1 VNAVEEIQAAIDK
14 LTALKNEPIVT
25 ALFTATSEDTEWFSR
40 TSKKLAIF
48 HRTIDAQLSILASAL
63 EEIARWV
70 DLEGEW
76 GWEESDGPV
85 PTGKSFQG
93 KLDLARAI
101 NGVTS

>member
-1 VNAVEEIQAAIDK
+1 LNAVEEIRAAIDK
-14 LTALKNEPIVT
+14 LTALKSVDLMYPDQYD
-25 ALFTATSEDTEWFSR
+25 ADTDADFKAACNLIG
-40 TSKKLAIF
+40 TL